1 MARIKYTKKGQPY
14 IIQSNGR
21 AKFIKKS
28 SSSRRRIITKTTRS
42 RGAFMARRKSYSRK
56 SSGYGSLMGT
66 LAGAA
71 AYGAVRSKLSNAL
84 KPMTDKIPLGNISD
98 EVAIGVLAILAKK
111 TIGKKMPIVHKV
123 ADAALVVE
131 AARIGEAAMT
141 GQLGGM
147 STSSNDLFNGGNY

>member
-28 SSSRRRIITKTTRS
+28 SSSRRRTKTTS
-42 RGAFMARRKSYSRK
+42 RGAFMAKRKSYSRK
-56 SSGYGSLMGT
+56 SSGYSGMIGT